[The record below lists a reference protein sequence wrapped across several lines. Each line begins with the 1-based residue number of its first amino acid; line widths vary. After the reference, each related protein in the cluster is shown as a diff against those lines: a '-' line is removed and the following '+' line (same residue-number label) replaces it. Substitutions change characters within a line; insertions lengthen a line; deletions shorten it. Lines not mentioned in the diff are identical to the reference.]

1 MLSSF
6 ILRLE
11 LSKVVIE
18 HLTYHHFTGSG
29 DSDSDLDQLLHGGFD
44 ASECL
49 DDVICELQNPLMFSH
64 HDILISTCSIPQ
76 VLHQVEP

>member
-1 MLSSF
+1 MLWSF

-29 DSDSDLDQLLHGGFD
+29 DSDLDQLLHEGSD
-44 ASECL
+44 ASEL
-49 DDVICELQNPLMFSH
+49 VVSSTAAMQDLEVE
-64 HDILISTCSIPQ
+64 ILSQ
-76 VLHQVEP
+76 K